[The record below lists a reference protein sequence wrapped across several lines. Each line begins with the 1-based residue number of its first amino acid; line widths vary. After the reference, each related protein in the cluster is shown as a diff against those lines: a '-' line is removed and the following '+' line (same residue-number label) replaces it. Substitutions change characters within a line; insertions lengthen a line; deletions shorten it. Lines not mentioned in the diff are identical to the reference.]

1 MSIGEYFD
9 FVLTRTEAMYN
20 IVQFEGHGSFWL
32 VFVIGIF
39 FGGIIQYTRVD
50 KFEKIA
56 GFAMGK
62 DTIIPK
68 MLFLAIGIT
77 SIALYFEIQMGYAS
91 YHPKPIILQGL
102 IMGGIIFGVG
112 MAIMGKCP
120 GTGPISI
127 AEGRIDVLVGAF
139 GGILGGWLFTKYY
152 DDFFKPLMGHDYGK
166 STLVSVGGDYATFF
180 VFVFGIALIL
190 IAILIPKMEL
200 FDDADLSL
208 LEHDERPDVK
218 AEKEHEE
225 FELVK

>member
-1 MSIGEYFD
+1 MSMGEYFD
-9 FVLTRTEAMYN
+9 FILTRTESMYN
-20 IVQFEGHGSFWL
+20 TVQLEGHGSFWL
-32 VFVIGIF
+32 VFFIGIF
-39 FGGIIQYTRVD
+39 FGAIIQYSRID

-62 DTIIPK
+62 DTIVPK
-68 MLFLAIGIT
+68 ILFLAIGIT

-91 YHPKPIILQGL
+91 YHIKPIMLQGL
-102 IMGGIIFGVG
+102 ILGGIIFGIG
-112 MAIMGKCP
+112 MAIIGKCP

-152 DDFFKPLMGHDYGK
+152 DDFFKPLMGNNYGK
-166 STLVSVGGDYATFF
+166 ATLMSVSGDYATLF

-200 FDDADLSL
+200 LDDSDPS
-208 LEHDERPDVK
+208 LEHDEKIKKR
-218 AEKEHEE
+218 A
-225 FELVK
+225 